1 MSKFT
6 KAQMDECDIVLTLP
20 KAWVTYI
27 DVDGRIKADSEP
39 RNNDGRRHCWWCWL
53 WTEKRQ
59 GFTAEYDIC
68 LKCNK

>member
-6 KAQMDECDIVLTLP
+6 KAQMDECDIVLTLL

-39 RNNDGRRHCWWCWL
+39 RNNVKWSKKWPDKG
-53 WTEKRQ
+53 
-59 GFTAEYDIC
+59 
-68 LKCNK
+68 